1 MLIKQAGIYKSVR
14 IAMLFISKRKSGIGL
29 QRFYA
34 YLLAYRFAK
43 TVQFAY
49 QLCAC
54 GRTYFFEPLLSHT
67 ELNKIA
73 ITTNR
78 FTFVINDETGF
89 S

>member
-1 MLIKQAGIYKSVR
+1 MVR
-14 IAMLFISKRKSGIGL
+14 IAVLFSSKRKSGIGVL
-29 QRFYA
+29 RFYA

-49 QLCAC
+49 QLCAMC
-54 GRTYFFEPLLSHT
+54 GRTYLFEPLLSLT